1 MAKNSPQRRNAIYEK
16 AKQDRPAIVSPMSLE
31 IWWHEK
37 QKVLNKSWFVWKCE
51 FIQAGLLTGQPD
63 GVTSWSEQTAGSQ
76 VWGSATQRLLF
87 QWAHISI
94 FTRPSTSRLLTRAF
108 FGAVSFQHCTAF
120 NRGEQT
126 MNVSEP
132 VFWVKSIVRA
142 STRGPMITCWA
153 ITHGLTQIQR
163 HSGLHLRGGGWV
175 IDSLS
180 LNPMPMPGFE

>member
-1 MAKNSPQRRNAIYEK
+1 MQFMKRQSRIVLQLYHQCPQKYDDMRSKKYSTNLGLSESVNSFRL
-16 AKQDRPAIVSPMSLE
+16 VCS
-31 IWWHEK
+31 
-37 QKVLNKSWFVWKCE
+37 
-51 FIQAGLLTGQPD
+51 GQPD

-108 FGAVSFQHCTAF
+108 FGAVSFQHCSAF

-163 HSGLHLRGGGWV
+163 QSGLHLRGGGWV